1 MVLMGQNGSAPIS
14 NRIDLIDWIAKR
26 IAEPLKKE
34 EAEISLFGDSPLEET
49 QRPDMDMLEDDDQI
63 RRTLGSGKRFI
74 EAESLANEKPEY
86 FKSVVDER
94 NDDEEFYLEYFIDG
108 SIRTKYI
115 GEILI
120 GSFGGPM
127 VASNVGAIASKVD
140 YNLRKVIP
148 FASKSNLS
156 IYFPGSLPDGLKSKL
171 KQIEN
176 DIKELQVEFLEV
188 GESESTL
195 RSSAGGKAR
204 NKMHVVEIDVA
215 KNELPEQRGWLA
227 IDGALRKPEFY
238 SLPRTI
244 GIAKSFSPKVF
255 FLGNDGKPPRT
266 ISHLAKLKRGERTTI
281 YKYKSINSENEDGID
296 ADKLVFWY
304 LRLRESPPEMSPLG
318 GIVKIDIGLDKIKEV
333 QDISSI
339 ADKISYSVM
348 KVMNPSIFPRP
359 RWPSFIYPVRVS
371 EEYLESLLFTEM
383 EFNRLGVIRRSV
395 MI

>member
-1 MVLMGQNGSAPIS
+1 MSQSSETPIS
-14 NRIDLIDWIAKR
+14 NRLELIDFIAKK
-26 IAEPLKKE
+26 IAEPLKNE

-49 QRPDMDMLEDDDQI
+49 QRPDIDMLEDDDQI
-63 RRTLGSGKRFI
+63 RRTLGNGKRFI
-74 EAESLANEKPEY
+74 EAESITNDKPEE
-86 FKSVVDER
+86 FKSVVDDR
-94 NDDEEFYLEYFIDG
+94 NDDEEFYLQYFIDG

-127 VASNVGAIASKVD
+127 VASNVGAMVSKVD
-140 YNLRKVIP
+140 YRNRRVIP
-148 FASKSNLS
+148 YTSKSDLA
-156 IYFPGSLPDGLKSKL
+156 IYFPGSLPDSLKSKL
-171 KQIEN
+171 KHIEN
-176 DIKELQVEFLEV
+176 EIRELKVEFLEV

-204 NKMHVVEIDVA
+204 NRMHQIEIDVA
-215 KNELPEQRGWLA
+215 ENDLPEQRGWLA

-238 SLPRTI
+238 SLSKTI

-255 FLGNDGKPPRT
+255 FLGNDGIAPRT

-281 YKYKSINSENEDGID
+281 YKYKSINSENENGIE

-318 GIVKIDIGLDKIKEV
+318 GIVKIDIGIDKINEA
-333 QDISSI
+333 QDISLI
-339 ADKISYSVM
+339 ANKISYSVM

-359 RWPSFIYPVRVS
+359 RWPSFVYPVRVS
-371 EEYLESLLFTEM
+371 EEYLGSLLFTEM
-383 EFNRLGVIRRSV
+383 EFNRLGIILRSV

>member
-1 MVLMGQNGSAPIS
+1 MILLKPGEQHTIS
-14 NRIDLIDWIAKR
+14 TRIDLIDLIGKK
-26 IAEPLKKE
+26 IGEPLKNE

-63 RRTLGSGKRFI
+63 SKALGSRRRFI
-74 EAESLANEKPEY
+74 EAESISNDLPEN
-86 FKSVVDER
+86 FKSIIDDK

-140 YNLRKVIP
+140 YNRRTVTP
-148 FASKSNLS
+148 FASESNLS
-156 IYFPGSLPDGLKSKL
+156 IYFPGSLPDSLKLKL
-171 KQIEN
+171 KQIESE
-176 DIKELQVEFLEV
+176 IKDLQVEFLEV
-188 GESESTL
+188 GESEATL

-204 NKMHVVEIDVA
+204 NNMHEVEIDVA
-215 KNELPEQRGWLA
+215 KNKLPEQRGWLA
-227 IDGALRKPEFY
+227 IDGALRKAEFY
-238 SLPRTI
+238 SLPKTI
-244 GIAKSFSPKVF
+244 GIAKSFSAKVF

-281 YKYKSINSENEDGID
+281 YKYKRVNSENEDGID
-296 ADKLVFWY
+296 IEKSVFWY

-318 GIVKIDIGLDKIKEV
+318 GIVKIDIVINEDKEANDPSI
-333 QDISSI
+333 I
-339 ADKISYSVM
+339 ADKLSYSVM

-359 RWPSFIYPVRVS
+359 RWPSFVYPVRVS
-371 EEYLESLLFTEM
+371 EEYMASLLFTEM
-383 EFNRLGVIRRSV
+383 EFNRLGVILRSV
-395 MI
+395 MK